1 MFIAD
6 RRNAFLERIYI
17 AYGRRLVKR
26 SFARVHVTHAECS
39 DGTSGTSWA
48 ESDAPVIAFIN
59 HSAWWDAV
67 VPFVLSRDLFRR
79 ESYAIMEG
87 EQLARY
93 RFFRRLGCFG
103 ATSSSLS
110 DARATVD
117 HAVKVLRGGPRRTL
131 WVAPQGALLAER
143 APLVFRSG
151 LARIARAVPEAT
163 LLPVALRFEFRK
175 QQLPT
180 CFVRIGGPLAAVG
193 RDEPVRVAT
202 ARLCSALAHEL
213 AVLDAALLTS
223 P

>member
-26 SFARVHVTHAECS
+26 SFARVHVTHADCS
-39 DGTSGTSWA
+39 DGTSWA

-117 HAVKVLRGGPRRTL
+117 HAVQLLRGGPRRTL
-131 WVAPQGALLAER
+131 WLAPQGALLAAR

-151 LARIARAVPEAT
+151 LARISRAVPEAT

-175 QQLPT
+175 QQLPS
-180 CFVRIGGPLAAVG
+180 CFVRIGVPLTPVA
-193 RDEPVRVAT
+193 RDESVRVAT
-202 ARLCSALAHEL
+202 SRLCSALAYEL
-213 AVLDAALLTS
+213 AELDAALLT
-223 P
+223 PP